1 MDGLLKEFKQR
12 MHIFHSS
19 EDESLKQILQKSY
32 IAIQSI
38 CGDFDL
44 EQNPIGQELVMERS
58 RYVYNEQLQFFNKNF
73 STLLLDFG
81 LANKIYGGEDFGA
94 DEIQK

>member
-1 MDGLLKEFKQR
+1 MDELLKEFKQR

-19 EDESLKQILQKSY
+19 EDVSLKQILNKSY

-38 CGDFDL
+38 CGSFDI
-44 EQNPIGQELVMERS
+44 EDSPIGQELVMERS
-58 RYVYNEQLQFFNKNF
+58 RYVYNEQLQFFHKNF

-81 LANKIYGGEDFGA
+81 LNNKVFGGDEFGV
-94 DEIQK
+94 DEIQE

>member
-1 MDGLLKEFKQR
+1 MDGLLKEFKLR

-32 IAIQSI
+32 IAIQST
-38 CGDFDL
+38 CGSFDI
-44 EQNPIGQELVMERS
+44 EENPIGQELVMERS
-58 RYVYNEQLQFFNKNF
+58 RYVYNEQLQFFHKNF

-81 LANKIYGGEDFGA
+81 LNNKVFGGDEFGV
-94 DEIQK
+94 DEIQE

>member
-1 MDGLLKEFKQR
+1 MDKLLKEFKQR

-19 EDESLKQILQKSY
+19 EDESLKQILNKSY

-38 CGDFDL
+38 CGSFDI
-44 EQNPIGQELVMERS
+44 EDSSIGQELVMERS
-58 RYVYNEQLQFFNKNF
+58 RYVYNEQLQFFHKNF

-81 LANKIYGGEDFGA
+81 LNNKVFGGDEFGV
-94 DEIQK
+94 DEIQE

>member
-1 MDGLLKEFKQR
+1 MNELLKEFKQR

-19 EDESLKQILQKSY
+19 EDESLKQILNKSY

-38 CGDFDL
+38 CGSFDI
-44 EQNPIGQELVMERS
+44 EENPIGQELVMERS
-58 RYVYNEQLQFFNKNF
+58 RYVYNEQLQFFHKNF

-81 LANKIYGGEDFGA
+81 LNNKVFGGDEFGV
-94 DEIQK
+94 DEIQE

>member
-1 MDGLLKEFKQR
+1 MDELLKEFKQR

-19 EDESLKQILQKSY
+19 EDESLKQILNKSN

-38 CGDFDL
+38 CGSFDI
-44 EQNPIGQELVMERS
+44 EESQIGQELVMERS
-58 RYVYNEQLQFFNKNF
+58 RYVYNEQLQFFHKNF

-81 LANKIYGGEDFGA
+81 LNNKVFGGDEFGV
-94 DEIQK
+94 DEI

>member
-1 MDGLLKEFKQR
+1 MDELLKEFKQR

-19 EDESLKQILQKSY
+19 EDESLKQILNKSY

-38 CGDFDL
+38 CGSFDI
-44 EQNPIGQELVMERS
+44 EDSSIGQELVMERS
-58 RYVYNEQLQFFNKNF
+58 RYVYNEQLQFFHKNF

-81 LANKIYGGEDFGA
+81 LNNKVFGGDEFGV
-94 DEIQK
+94 DEIQE

>member
-1 MDGLLKEFKQR
+1 MDELLKEFKQR

-19 EDESLKQILQKSY
+19 EDESLKQILNKSY

-38 CGDFDL
+38 CGSFGI
-44 EQNPIGQELVMERS
+44 EESPIGQELVMERS
-58 RYVYNEQLQFFNKNF
+58 RYVYNEQLQFFHKNF

-81 LANKIYGGEDFGA
+81 LNNKVFGGDEFGV
-94 DEIQK
+94 DEIQE